1 MNQRMK
7 ARLSASTV
15 LAIAVMT
22 LAPLTQVSASPV
34 RALTSSAVTVNG
46 SGDFSDLKVTVAQT
60 RNLLDQVVEIS
71 WEGATQCATGTGG
84 ASKTSTSVSSSG
96 STSTST
102 TTGGGTGTTG
112 ATGGTTTTDGTGQ
125 TTASG
130 DSGQGISTVN
140 GIAVTLPVSS
150 RWGLEQAAMVF
161 AAITLLVVLIAPPLV
176 ARRLSA
182 GTKK

>member
-1 MNQRMK
+1 MQAK
-7 ARLSASTV
+7 AIDIKKCNNPTF
-15 LAIAVMT
+15 
-22 LAPLTQVSASPV
+22 
-34 RALTSSAVTVNG
+34 SSDG
-46 SGDFSDLKVTVAQT
+46 K
-60 RNLLDQVVEIS
+60 NLLAKNAPQPQSCDKQ
-71 WEGATQCATGTGG
+71 GATQCATGTGG

-96 STSTST
+96 STSPST
-102 TTGGGTGTTG
+102 TTGGSTGTSGT
-112 ATGGTTTTDGTGQ
+112 TGGTTTTGGTGQ

-140 GIAVTLPVSS
+140 GTAVTLPVSS

-161 AAITLLVVLIAPPLV
+161 AAIALLVVLIAPPLV